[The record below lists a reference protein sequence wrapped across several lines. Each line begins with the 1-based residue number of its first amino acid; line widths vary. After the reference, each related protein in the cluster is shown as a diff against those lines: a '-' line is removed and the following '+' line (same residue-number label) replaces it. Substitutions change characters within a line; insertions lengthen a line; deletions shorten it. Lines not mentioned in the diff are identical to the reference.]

1 MFEFFFLSLLLFVFH
16 CCWCLVTILLL
27 FIDASLLL
35 VIRGCF
41 WMTMWTIHLNY
52 LSNLLSIVNVSL
64 LLVFGFA
71 PLFAIPCLSFVQV
84 WDLKQLLQAF
94 SNFKVSLY
102 FSFVCLFFHFVLFD
116 CVCLFVLIF
125 HFFVLVIWNL
135 FVLDT
140 LFCILIIST
149 TLLFVVCKIVF
160 FFIHCILHITS
171 FLGMMKKGEK
181 NESSENEN

>member
-1 MFEFFFLSLLLFVFH
+1 MFH

-52 LSNLLSIVNVSL
+52 LFDLLSIVNVSL

-71 PLFAIPCLSFVQV
+71 PLFAIPRLSFVQV

-125 HFFVLVIWNL
+125 HFFVLVIWNF
-135 FVLDT
+135 FVLHT